1 MESKDNKNN
10 DIEFEGLSNE
20 NNTFKIN
27 IKITPNNN
35 ILINCRN
42 TTSTPNLIYEKSF
55 SFDELKNFEN
65 FKESNSISEVFENF
79 KKLIDIKAEK
89 NIFENEKKILL
100 KFTREDL
107 KKNIEFEILQ
117 IDRPSEEIVKEL
129 IENVKFYKEKYN
141 TILHLIPQIEDM
153 LISYPKIVENLNDL
167 KNEIK
172 FLKSEN
178 FEMKK
183 QINNFNKTK
192 DFSLGNISIKKEVK
206 YSDYIFCLT
215 TLIDNRIA
223 SGCKDGVINIYKA
236 NYDLD
241 FQIREH
247 SGRVFYLFT
256 HSNGNLIS
264 CSYDK
269 TIKIFSF
276 LEDDNNYKCI
286 QTISNHKSAVF
297 KVIEI
302 PEEKILSISADK
314 TIKIFN
320 KENNDEF
327 TYEKTIKCNE
337 ISEDVV
343 LCLER
348 EIATASHSQSIHFFN
363 YEFAEEENSI
373 NEIKIT
379 GWNNVLKVLNENLF
393 VCGFGGIY
401 LINLNTKELV
411 QKYEFHDKLNNF
423 DDLKFCLITN
433 IKNKFIFGDNEGG
446 LMSCDFNDNSKTLTF
461 NEYKKIHESWI
472 RTLLLRKE
480 DIFLTAGNDCKIKIW
495 K

>member
-10 DIEFEGLSNE
+10 DIEFERLSNE

-117 IDRPSEEIVKEL
+117 IDRPSEEVVKEL
-129 IENVKFYKEKYN
+129 IEIVKNMKEKN
-141 TILHLIPQIEDM
+141 DTIVNRISEFEDNQSKM
-153 LISYPKIVENLNDL
+153 EEKINEL

-172 FLKSEN
+172 NLKTEN
-178 FEMKK
+178 LDIKK
-183 QINNFNKTK
+183 QLNVRNQTK
-192 DFSLGNISIKKEVK
+192 DFSLSGISIKKEVK
-206 YSDYIFCLT
+206 YSDYIFCLA
-215 TLIDNRIA
+215 TLNDNRIA
-223 SGCKDGVINIYKA
+223 SGCKDGFINIYNL

-241 FQIREH
+241 FQIKEH

-269 TIKIFSF
+269 TIKVFSF
-276 LEDDNNYKCI
+276 LDDDNNYKCI
-286 QTISNHKSAVF
+286 QTISNHRSAVF

-302 PEEKILSISADK
+302 HEEKILSISADK

-327 TYEKTIKCNE
+327 TYEKTIKCND

-343 LCLER
+343 LCLDK
-348 EIATASHSQSIHFFN
+348 EIATASHSESIHFFN
-363 YEFAEEENSI
+363 YEFGEEENNSPI
-373 NEIKIT
+373 MEIKIT

-401 LINLNTKELV
+401 LINLNTKDIIK
-411 QKYEFHDKLNNF
+411 KYEFTNKLSNF
-423 DDLKFCLITN
+423 EDLKFCLITN

-446 LMSCDFNDNSKTLTF
+446 LMSCDFNDNTKKLTF
-461 NEYKKIHESWI
+461 NEYKVMHESWI

-480 DIFLTAGNDCKIKIW
+480 DIFITAGNDCKMKIW